1 MTQSRPSLGAWRK
14 GAAVPAAVPAA
25 HLLGRAAFPLRHAG
39 PRHLPGEH
47 VLGYL

>member
-14 GAAVPAAVPAA
+14 GAAVPAA